1 MLRKWEKNGE
11 NLAMLEIGRVCTKLR
26 GRDAGSKVVIV
37 DLLKDAAVVEGMKTK
52 KSKCNPR
59 HLFPTD
65 KKLDIKKGASHEE
78 LQNLLILQFSE
89 SRDSETVAKAL
100 GEGKA
105 SGKKRK
111 ARQAI
116 ERV

>member
-1 MLRKWEKNGE
+1 MLRKWERNGE
-11 NLAMLEIGRVCTKLR
+11 NLAMLEIGRVCIKLR
-26 GRDAGSKVVIV
+26 GRDAGSRVVIV
-37 DLLKDAAVVEGMKTK
+37 DLLKDAAMIEGKGTK

-65 KKLDIKKGASHEE
+65 KKADIKKGASHE
-78 LQNLLILQFSE
+78 
-89 SRDSETVAKAL
+89 DDVAKAL

-111 ARQAI
+111 AQL
-116 ERV
+116 